1 MNDVG
6 GAAGAGGAREF
17 PSPLSLPCLGQ
28 EMEREDAMAFF
39 GSAAALGAPAALLL
53 TLIALPG
60 NAQPQG
66 DAEESGA
73 DSPENIVVTASRIPI
88 AAEQAGASF
97 TVLDEEYLDR
107 RQTLTVEELLR
118 GAPGVAVSRSG
129 VMGSLSQVRL
139 RGAEANHALILMDGI
154 EIGDP
159 ALGGE
164 LDFSHFLAA
173 NLRRI
178 EIVRGPLSA
187 LWGSDAVAGAI
198 NLIVSPEQF
207 EQALDTSFEAGQF
220 DTRKGALTASAGGE
234 SWGLGAS
241 VNHLSSGGQN
251 ISRSGGEADGYR
263 NNSGHLLARFDPS
276 PQLSM
281 RLIARRSESENQY
294 DETAYLSRRPIC
306 RPQG

>member
-1 MNDVG
+1 M
-6 GAAGAGGAREF
+6 
-17 PSPLSLPCLGQ
+17 
-28 EMEREDAMAFF
+28 
-39 GSAAALGAPAALLL
+39 
-53 TLIALPG
+53 
-60 NAQPQG
+60 
-66 DAEESGA
+66 
-73 DSPENIVVTASRIPI
+73 VTASRIPI

-97 TVLDEEYLDR
+97 TVLDAEYLDR
-107 RQTLTVEELLR
+107 RQALTVEELLR

-139 RGAEANHALILMDGI
+139 RGSEANHALILMDGI

-220 DTRKGALTASAGGE
+220 DTRKGALTASA
-234 SWGLGAS
+234 
-241 VNHLSSGGQN
+241 
-251 ISRSGGEADGYR
+251 
-263 NNSGHLLARFDPS
+263 LAAKAGVW
-276 PQLSM
+276 
-281 RLIARRSESENQY
+281 ARR
-294 DETAYLSRRPIC
+294 
-306 RPQG
+306 